1 MSKSK
6 ETIHLPGSADQL
18 GASLDALRD
27 FIDQVSQSAG
37 IEKQKRYGLRLA
49 TDEIATNII
58 LYGYGKSGVQ
68 GTLDVH
74 AEIDEK
80 SLTVI
85 LEDISPPFDPF
96 SIPTPDNLDDPL
108 EERGIGGLGIML
120 ARQNVDEFTYARVGN
135 RNQNRFVVHRPT
147 NPPKK

>member
-1 MSKSK
+1 MSNAK
-6 ETIHLPGSADQL
+6 ETIRLSGSMDQL

-27 FIDQVSQSAG
+27 FIDQVSQNAG

-49 TDEIATNII
+49 ADEIATNII
-58 LYGYGKSGVQ
+58 LYGYGRSGIQ

-74 AEIDEK
+74 AEIDDR

-96 SIPTPDNLDDPL
+96 SVPIPDNLNDPL

-135 RNQNRFVVHRPT
+135 RNQNRFVVHRPA
-147 NPPKK
+147 NPSTK